1 LEQVPTTLEP
11 ISPSAAP
18 ISEADVPTPF
28 PSFSTSTPSSYPTP
42 IANFLPS
49 IDIPVVPLPPT
60 SQPVAAEE
68 LLPIFPGKSSKSKPK
83 TYKPE
88 FIPLPPAPPT
98 EGQSQSSAKSSKA
111 HYSKSNKSGKGSKTW
126 TWTKEEQIRYKTSEL
141 ENRNS
146 GVSAMTGV
154 ALMTTLLSIF
164 LFCIR

>member
-1 LEQVPTTLEP
+1 MYP
-11 ISPSAAP
+11 
-18 ISEADVPTPF
+18 
-28 PSFSTSTPSSYPTP
+28 TPSSYPTP

-60 SQPVAAEE
+60 TQPVAAEE

-83 TYKPE
+83 TYSECHVCIMLSFNLMQLTIKLNPRYFVEPE